1 MRVKSAIF
9 CLGMTAVALGG
20 CGTSTTDRSLSGA
33 GIGAGTG
40 ALVGLAFGGV
50 GAIPGALIGAGAG
63 GATGAFTDDDQIY
76 LGEAVWDRGGES

>member
-1 MRVKSAIF
+1 MQVRNAVFLIAISAAG
-9 CLGMTAVALGG
+9 LAG
-20 CGTSTTDRSLSGA
+20 CGTSTTDRSISGA

-63 GATGAFTDDDQIY
+63 GATGAFTDEDQIY
-76 LGEAVWDRGGES
+76 LGKAVWDRGGEG

>member
-1 MRVKSAIF
+1 MQVRNAVFFLAISA
-9 CLGMTAVALGG
+9 AALAG
-20 CGTSTTDRSLSGA
+20 CGTSSTDRSISGA

-63 GATGAFTDDDQIY
+63 GATGAFTDEDQIY
-76 LGEAVWDRGGES
+76 LGEAVWDRGGEG

>member
-1 MRVKSAIF
+1 MRAKGPIL
-9 CLGMTAVALGG
+9 CLGIMAAALAG
-20 CGTSTTDRSLSGA
+20 CGSSTTDRSLSGA

-63 GATGAFTDDDQIY
+63 GATGAYTDDDQLS
-76 LGEAVWDRGGES
+76 LGEAVWDRGGEG